1 MLLRLQRTTPY
12 YKRNEAK
19 VCSFFAKGACTRGAE
34 CPYRHEMPTSGEL
47 ADQKIKARGRV
58 AVCVCVFVWGG
69 GSVAAAIVGGAPHAR
84 ASCRGRLR
92 PPFATCPP
100 PTPPTS
106 QPPDTLPQSQNL
118 PPQNLPLPPQNPP
131 CRTATTA

>member
-58 AVCVCVFVWGG
+58 AVCVEVRR
-69 GSVAAAIVGGAPHAR
+69 SPHAG
-84 ASCRGRLR
+84 RGDHGAGDTDARL
-92 PPFATCPP
+92 
-100 PTPPTS
+100 
-106 QPPDTLPQSQNL
+106 
-118 PPQNLPLPPQNPP
+118 
-131 CRTATTA
+131 